1 VVEVV
6 LLVEEVDVVL
16 VVEEVEE
23 VDDVDVVLLVLLV
36 LDVEEVDD
44 VEVVLVVLEVELVVV
59 VLVVVVVRCSVM
71 HRRALSMAGLRL
83 LPLKTKA
90 TVMGWPTC
98 AEPYSTSYSTNL
110 STKALVVS
118 VDASTT

>member
-1 VVEVV
+1 
-6 LLVEEVDVVL
+6 
-16 VVEEVEE
+16 
-23 VDDVDVVLLVLLV
+23 VLLVLLV

-44 VEVVLVVLEVELVVV
+44 VEVVLVVLEVELVVLV
-59 VLVVVVVRCSVM
+59 LVELVVLEVELVVLVLVVVVVRCSVM
-71 HRRALSMAGLRL
+71 QRRALSMAGLRL

-110 STKALVVS
+110 STKVLVVS